1 MKLLKYF
8 SLGGSNKMQ
17 ANEQKKPKEKALL
30 AFFFFVCVCDI
41 VPLIPES
48 IAGVAMVIYFSF

>member
-30 AFFFFVCVCDI
+30 AFFFFFVCV
-41 VPLIPES
+41 
-48 IAGVAMVIYFSF
+48 